1 MIDLTASEEIA
12 DDARARANVLR
23 LAAAQA
29 LTGANSAV
37 IFATGS
43 IVGATLAP
51 NISLA
56 TVPLSM
62 YVLGLAA
69 GTLPTGA
76 ISRAYGRRA
85 AFIIGTGCGV
95 LTGAL
100 GAFAILHGSFW
111 LFCGATF
118 LGGLYGAVAQSYRF
132 AAADGASAAFRPKA
146 VSWVMAGG
154 VFAGVLGPQLVQWTM
169 DVWPP
174 YLFAFSFV
182 MQALV
187 ALVAMAV
194 LAGVDAPK
202 PAATDLHGGRP
213 LFQIAR
219 HPRFIAAAL
228 CGVIAYPMMNLVMT
242 SAPLAMKMCGL
253 TVSDSNF
260 GIQWHIVAMYGPS
273 FFTGSLIAR
282 FGAPRIV
289 ALGLSLEA
297 VAAMIGLSGIT
308 APHFWATLIVLGVGW
323 NFGFVGAS
331 ALVLETHR
339 PQERNKVQAFNDFLV
354 FGMMAIGSFSSGQLL
369 ANYGWS
375 AVNMVVFPP
384 VLLGLAVL
392 SFVSFAKRRAKL
404 RAGGRVSRAQYLEW
418 LPSADSSLAIEVF
431 FRPVDHAVR
440 VTARRS
446 KKRWTPPIT
455 PSSTRPPSA
464 TRAGASCWSAS
475 CSRRLAGGSASTARA
490 SMSPNCT
497 GCAAGR
503 RR

>member
-1 MIDLTASEEIA
+1 MIDVTAADEAS
-12 DDARARANVLR
+12 DDARARSNVWR

-37 IFATGS
+37 IFATGA

-51 NISLA
+51 DMSFA
-56 TVPLSM
+56 TVPISM
-62 YVLGLAA
+62 YVVGLAA

-76 ISRAYGRRA
+76 ISRAYGRRV
-85 AFIIGTGCGV
+85 AFIIGTFCGT

-100 GAFAILHGSFW
+100 GAWAILHSSFW
-111 LFCGATF
+111 LFCVATF

-132 AAADGASAAFRPKA
+132 AAADGASAAYRPKA

-194 LAGVDAPK
+194 LSGVDAPK
-202 PAATDLHGGRP
+202 PAAADLHGGRP
-213 LFQIAR
+213 LLEIASQ
-219 HPRFIAAAL
+219 PRFIAAAL
-228 CGVIAYPMMNLVMT
+228 CGVISYPMMNLVMT
-242 SAPLAMKMCGL
+242 SAPLAMKLCGL
-253 TVSDSNF
+253 SVSDSNF
-260 GIQWHIVAMYGPS
+260 GLQWHIVAMYGPS
-273 FFTGSLIAR
+273 FFTGTLIAR
-282 FGAPRIV
+282 FGAPVIV
-289 ALGLSLEA
+289 ALGLALEA

-308 APHFWATLIVLGVGW
+308 AMHFWATLIVLGVGW
-323 NFGFVGAS
+323 NFSFIGAS

-369 ANYGWS
+369 ANYGWN
-375 AVNMVVFPP
+375 AVNWVVFPP

-392 SFVSFAKRRAKL
+392 SFASFAKRRTKL
-404 RAGGRVSRAQYLEW
+404 RAVEEIPD
-418 LPSADSSLAIEVF
+418 PSI
-431 FRPVDHAVR
+431 
-440 VTARRS
+440 
-446 KKRWTPPIT
+446 
-455 PSSTRPPSA
+455 
-464 TRAGASCWSAS
+464 
-475 CSRRLAGGSASTARA
+475 
-490 SMSPNCT
+490 
-497 GCAAGR
+497 
-503 RR
+503 